1 LELTSNKK
9 AGHVY
14 EKRDLLFCR
23 LLGII
28 LFMID
33 TTNINEAP
41 SNILCKSCGLCC
53 SGHLF
58 AWVRL
63 NATELDP
70 AQSLG
75 LTVIRNDPR
84 QRGFTQP
91 CPLWDGMCTVYTSPN
106 YPRTCRNY
114 KCVVLKRL
122 LDEDI
127 ELPAALSVIQETL
140 SLIREIELLLPIS
153 SAVSFRERLIAHKEF
168 LESKG
173 KEQEEVDFEFLHK
186 AKLLLTYYEDRFGVD
201 DFIDYEK

>member
-1 LELTSNKK
+1 MPNPANTS
-9 AGHVY
+9 
-14 EKRDLLFCR
+14 
-23 LLGII
+23 
-28 LFMID
+28 
-33 TTNINEAP
+33 P

-63 NATELDP
+63 NAPELDP

-75 LTVIRNDPR
+75 LTVIRDDPR

-91 CPLWDGMCTVYTSPN
+91 CPLWNGICTVYTSPD

-122 LDEDI
+122 LDDDI
-127 ELPAALSVIQETL
+127 ALPEALSAIQETL
-140 SLIREIELLLPIS
+140 NLIREIEPLLPAS
-153 SAVSFRERLIAHKEF
+153 SAISFRERLITHKEI

-173 KEQEEVDFEFLHK
+173 TEPEGRDSEFLRK
-186 AKLLLTYYEDRFGVD
+186 TETLLTYYEDQFGVD
-201 DFIDYEK
+201 DFIDFEK